1 MEVRVIAGPEALH
14 RRVGQLGAEVSDA
27 HPAGVV
33 VVAVLT
39 GSVVFVA
46 DLVRAMTTAVTVDF
60 LALSP
65 YSEGA
70 GRARLLKDL
79 EVDVAGHPVVLVQDV
94 VDTGLTLAWLLD
106 ELHRRRAGS
115 VDVCALV
122 DRGARRL
129 VPVTLRW
136 VGFDVGGDF
145 VVGYGLDHR
154 GRYRNLDLLA
164 TGDERALRADPDAH
178 VSELYG
184 RR

>member
-1 MEVRVIAGPEALH
+1 MPARVLVPSDALH
-14 RRVGQLGAEVSDA
+14 RQVVRLAAEVSAA
-27 HPAGVV
+27 HPDGVV
-33 VVAVLT
+33 LVAVLT
-39 GSVVFVA
+39 GSVVFLA
-46 DLVRAMTTAVTVDF
+46 DLVRAMGTEVTVDF

-70 GRARLLKDL
+70 RRARLLKDL
-79 EVDVAGHPVVLVQDV
+79 EVDVVGHPVVLVQDV

-106 ELHRRRAGS
+106 ELGRRGPTS

-122 DRGARRL
+122 DRRARRL

-136 VGFDVGGDF
+136 VGFDVGDEF

-164 TGDERALRADPDAH
+164 AADPDALRH
-178 VSELYG
+178 EPDAHLAELYG
-184 RR
+184 SP

>member
-1 MEVRVIAGPEALH
+1 MAARVIAGSRALH
-14 RRVGQLGAEVSDA
+14 RQVAQLGAEVSEA
-27 HPAGVV
+27 HPDGVV

-39 GSVVFVA
+39 GSVVFLA
-46 DLVRAMTTAVTVDF
+46 DLVRAMPTEVTVDF
-60 LALSP
+60 LALSS

-79 EVDVAGHPVVLVQDV
+79 DVDVAGLPVVLVQDV

-106 ELHRRRAGS
+106 DLDRRQPSS

-122 DRGARRL
+122 DRRARRL

-136 VGFDVGGDF
+136 VGFDVGDDF

-164 TGDERALRADPDAH
+164 AGDASALRADPDAH
-178 VSELYG
+178 VGELYG